1 MQIFAET
8 DRLILRE
15 LLPTDEQGMFELD
28 TDPLVLNT
36 WVTDL

>member
-1 MQIFAET
+1 MNIIFET
-8 DRLILRE
+8 ERLVLRE
-15 LLPTDEQGMFELD
+15 VLSTDEQGMFELD